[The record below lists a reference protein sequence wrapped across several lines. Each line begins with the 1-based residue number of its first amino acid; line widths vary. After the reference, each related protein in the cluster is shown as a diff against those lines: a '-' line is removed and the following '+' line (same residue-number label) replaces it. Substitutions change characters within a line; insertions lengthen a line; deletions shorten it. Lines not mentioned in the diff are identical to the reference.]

1 MDNLIYNKNIK
12 KIKKKEGLSMEL
24 LSPKIDFIFKQIF
37 GSEENK
43 EILVSFLN
51 AVLKSTNDNIITEVS
66 IKNTDVEKEYL
77 TDKFSRLDV
86 LATTNRKETINI
98 EIQLKNEQNMIKRSL
113 YYWSKL
119 YTKPLS
125 KGEDYDLL
133 NRTVCINILDFNYLK
148 KTSNF
153 HSVFRLKEI
162 STNMELTDVEEIHFI
177 ELHKLSNNKEKD
189 LLTSWCEFLNN
200 PESEEVRNSENNII
214 EIKTAK
220 NKLIKISS
228 NDEQRRLYELRKK
241 RLLDER
247 SALNRAKKQEAIKIA
262 KNLLDVLD
270 DETISLKTDLSIEEV
285 KKLR

>member
-1 MDNLIYNKNIK
+1 
-12 KIKKKEGLSMEL
+12 MEL
-24 LSPKIDFIFKQIF
+24 LSPKMDFIFKQIF

-43 EILVSFLN
+43 EVLVSFLN
-51 AVLKSTNDNIITEVS
+51 AVLKPTNDNIITEVS
-66 IKNTDVEKEYL
+66 IKNTDVEKEYI

-162 STNMELTDVEEIHFI
+162 FTNMELTDVEEIHFI
-177 ELHKLSNNKEKD
+177 ELPKLSNNKEKD

-270 DETISLKTDLSIEEV
+270 DEIISLKTGLTIEEV

>member
-1 MDNLIYNKNIK
+1 
-12 KIKKKEGLSMEL
+12 
-24 LSPKIDFIFKQIF
+24 
-37 GSEENK
+37 
-43 EILVSFLN
+43 
-51 AVLKSTNDNIITEVS
+51 
-66 IKNTDVEKEYL
+66 
-77 TDKFSRLDV
+77 
-86 LATTNRKETINI
+86 
-98 EIQLKNEQNMIKRSL
+98 
-113 YYWSKL
+113 
-119 YTKPLS
+119 
-125 KGEDYDLL
+125 
-133 NRTVCINILDFNYLK
+133 
-148 KTSNF
+148 
-153 HSVFRLKEI
+153 
-162 STNMELTDVEEIHFI
+162 MELTDVEEIHFI

>member
-1 MDNLIYNKNIK
+1 MNNLFYNKNIK

-24 LSPKIDFIFKQIF
+24 LSPKMDFIFKQIF

-43 EILVSFLN
+43 EVLVSFLN
-51 AVLKSTNDNIITEVS
+51 AVLKPTNDNIITEVS

>member
-1 MDNLIYNKNIK
+1 
-12 KIKKKEGLSMEL
+12 MEL
-24 LSPKIDFIFKQIF
+24 LSPKMDFIFKQIF

-43 EILVSFLN
+43 EVLVSFLN
-51 AVLKSTNDNIITEVS
+51 AVLKPTNDNIITEVS

>member
-1 MDNLIYNKNIK
+1 MDNLIYNKDIK
-12 KIKKKEGLSMEL
+12 EIIKKEGLSMEL
-24 LSPKIDFIFKQIF
+24 LSPKMDFIFKQIF

-43 EILVSFLN
+43 EVLVSFLN
-51 AVLKSTNDNIITEVS
+51 AVLKPTNDNIITEVS
-66 IKNTDVEKEYL
+66 IKNTDVEKEYI

-162 STNMELTDVEEIHFI
+162 FTNMELTDVEEIHFI
-177 ELHKLSNNKEKD
+177 ELPKLSNNKEKD

-270 DETISLKTDLSIEEV
+270 DEIISLKTGLTIEEV